1 MSYIILNKTTGQAV
15 AEIYDTRKLAYLNTQ
30 KYRAM
35 PAYAYLCQLNRQI
48 KAKSQLKE
56 RN

>member
-35 PAYAYLCQLNRQI
+35 PAYVYLCQLNRQI